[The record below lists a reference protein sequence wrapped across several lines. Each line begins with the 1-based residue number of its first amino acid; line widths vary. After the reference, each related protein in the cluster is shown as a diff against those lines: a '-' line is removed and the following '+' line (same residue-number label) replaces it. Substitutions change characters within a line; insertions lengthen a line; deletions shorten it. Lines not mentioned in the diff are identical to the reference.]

1 MLEPLEDYSSFS
13 DNELVLLALKNQAI
27 FAILMNRYSEKLTR
41 YAQRISNLRT
51 EEVEDVIQE
60 VFIKVYKNLNDFE
73 SDLRFSSWIYRITH
87 NQVISH
93 HRAKNAR
100 PQTVEIDDALA
111 NRLRAEV
118 DLTKEIIS
126 QDLKVEIAT
135 LLAKLKPIHRE
146 ILVLRFFE
154 EKSYEE
160 ISDIL
165 KKPSGSVA
173 TLIYSAK
180 KELKEKYEKSERQSL
195 GKN

>member
-118 DLTKEIIS
+118 DLTKEIIG

>member
-180 KELKEKYEKSERQSL
+180 KELKEKYEKSERQSP